1 MKSNGIWVALCCA
14 SSLLACTGIAAEKKA
29 EKLTCCQEAAAQGKE
44 CRHRCCVAAHKEGKS
59 CTKCNP
65 NKEDLNSKK
74 NAKKARATA
83 EE

>member
-1 MKSNGIWVALCCA
+1 MKFIRIWVALGCA
-14 SSLLACTGIAAEKKA
+14 FSLVAGSAIAAEKKA

-65 NKEDLNSKK
+65 NKEDLKTKKDSKK
-74 NAKKARATA
+74 PAVSA
-83 EE
+83 